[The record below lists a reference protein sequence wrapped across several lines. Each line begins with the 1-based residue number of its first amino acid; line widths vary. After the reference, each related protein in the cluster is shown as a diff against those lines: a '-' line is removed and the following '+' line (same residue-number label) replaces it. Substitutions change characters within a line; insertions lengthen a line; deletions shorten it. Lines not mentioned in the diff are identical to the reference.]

1 MATKQLE
8 IAIVGTNKSATK
20 AFKEVDAAAGTT
32 EGKLRQLGDT
42 IGPAVATAAA
52 AVVGAVGFALKSSW
66 QAAEESAK
74 IGRET
79 ERVLAS
85 TGATAWTSADKVSAL
100 AQSIS
105 EVTGAD
111 DELIQSGANLLLT
124 FTQVQ
129 NKVGAGNDIFDQAT
143 QLALDMSTALGT
155 DMSSASIQLG
165 KALNDPIRG
174 ITALSRAGVSF
185 TEDQKN
191 QIRTMV
197 ESGNVLEAQKI
208 ILAELGKEFGGAAE
222 AAATPVDKLRVK
234 LGNLQENIG
243 GALIPAVSKAADV
256 LSTIT
261 DSFLALPEPVK
272 ILTLA
277 IGGLGT
283 GVAGSVL
290 VVSKLVAMFGDSLK
304 PVMDFARRQFD
315 NAALAVGEMA
325 TKMGASQSAGANLAA
340 GMSQAVVPAIGGV
353 MAAATLAF
361 GVWTMY
367 QQAQAA
373 AEARAKSFTDTLDA
387 NTGAITA
394 NSIAQIEKTL
404 TDRNQLDNL
413 NKAKVSLDAFSSAI
427 GDNSHA
433 IGMSRGL
440 LMEWTVSSDATNRTR
455 QMAIDKL
462 RAEGGAR
469 SELIARLIEEKAIDA
484 GLINT
489 IYEQVSAYD
498 KQQEAIKEKV
508 RQQAIANGKTEQ
520 EAAAAANAASENL
533 KHADAIKEVADELRA
548 QTDPYFAAWR
558 SQQQLTEANAA
569 YQRTIN
575 DGTKSEQEK
584 TSAWMAAA
592 NAAVSYK
599 SDLIGLDEAQKRDGA
614 TVDTLNRQLNDLA
627 QYGLDVTGQS
637 AVNAMGDLNNLGATA
652 DAVGRK
658 EVKIPVDLEMTKV
671 QQRIEWLKSQA
682 DPATGYVGLDA
693 VYAAGNMFAKGG
705 MVGDGMFM
713 VGEKGPELG
722 VKQGASVRIF
732 SNPDT
737 KRMLTPVPSGAGAS
751 GDVNVYVSQPA
762 ASAYDI
768 GRELRWQL
776 AVTR

>member
-1 MATKQLE
+1 MATKTLE

-20 AFKEVDAAAGTT
+20 AFKEVDDAAGTT

-52 AVVGAVGFALKSSW
+52 AVVGAVGFALKSAWS
-66 QAAEESAK
+66 AAEESAK

-79 ERVLAS
+79 ERVLES

-185 TEDQKN
+185 TEDQKS
-191 QIRTMV
+191 QIRTLV

-208 ILAELGKEFGGAAE
+208 ILAELSKEFGGAAE

-272 ILTLA
+272 IVTLA

-325 TKMGASQSAGANLAA
+325 TKMGASQTAGANLAS
-340 GMSQAVVPAIGGV
+340 GLSSGVVPALGGV

-367 QQAQAA
+367 QQEQAA
-373 AEARAKSFTDTLDA
+373 ADARAKAFSDTLDA
-387 NTGAITA
+387 QTGKLTA
-394 NSIAQIEKTL
+394 NSYAQRESVLAAK
-404 TDRNQLDNL
+404 NQIDNL
-413 NKAKVSLDAFSSAI
+413 NNAGISVRSFSDALA
-427 GDNSHA
+427 DNSHA
-433 IGMSRGL
+433 LSASKVEL
-440 LMEWTVSSDATNRTR
+440 LELAG
-455 QMAIDKL
+455 IDEKAYITKDSVIRKL
-462 RAEGGAR
+462 KEEGGAR
-469 SELIARLIEEKAIDA
+469 NDLVLKLAEQGQLDRGLITTILEQIDA
-484 GLINT
+484 
-489 IYEQVSAYD
+489 YD
-498 KQQEAIKEKV
+498 RQQQAIKEKV
-508 RQQAIANGKTEQ
+508 RQQAIANGKTEE

-533 KHADAIKEVADELRA
+533 RHADSIKAVAEELRA

-558 SQQQLTEANAA
+558 AQQQLTEANNA
-569 YQRTIN
+569 YILTNLDSTRS
-575 DGTKSEQEK
+575 DADKK
-584 TSAWMAAA
+584 SAWMAAA
-592 NAAVSYK
+592 GAAISYK
-599 SDLIGLDEAQKRDGA
+599 GDLLALDEAQKRDGA
-614 TVDTLNRQLNDLA
+614 TVDALNGQLNDLA
-627 QYGLDVTGQS
+627 RFGLDVTGQS
-637 AVNAMGDLNNLGATA
+637 ALNARSDLAKLGRTA
-652 DAVGRK
+652 DEVGAK
-658 EVKIPVDLEMTKV
+658 EVKIPVDLEMRKV
-671 QQRIEWLKSQA
+671 QQRLDWLKAQT
-682 DPATGYVGLDA
+682 DPSTGFVPLEALYA
-693 VYAAGNMFAKGG
+693 VPFAKGG
-705 MVGDGMFM
+705 MVPDGLFT
-713 VGEKGPELG
+713 VGEQGPELG
-722 VKQGASVRIF
+722 VKQGSSVRIF

-737 KRMLTPVPSGAGAS
+737 KRMLNASAGSGQ

-776 AVTR
+776 AVAR